1 MKPGKARKD
10 RPKGPKSFSRGG
22 SKKVERSSS
31 ARPAKRDDRSDDR
44 RSEKREE
51 RRPEKRTDRRPEK
64 RSDRRPEKRTDR
76 RPEKRTDRRPEKRDD
91 RIVFKKPVRVNDREM
106 KREDRRPDRPE
117 KRFDRRQSAQDAVAG
132 KNSVVEALRAK
143 VPAKELVV
151 AIKVEIDEKISEAI
165 RLAKNS
171 DLPIKELPRR
181 ALDDLTGSA
190 NHQGIALV
198 IKPFNYTEFDKLIS
212 NAKKPMMLIGLD
224 GITDPHN
231 LGAVVR
237 SAAAFGADG
246 VVIPE
251 RRNASMTGSAWKA
264 SAGAA
269 ARMPISQVTN
279 LVRSIEDA
287 KKAGCFVIGLDAEG
301 DATLAKM
308 NLATES
314 IFIIVGSEGK
324 GLSRLVRDKCD
335 LVVSIPM
342 QSSVESLNASV
353 ATAIVMYQVAAERS
367 K

>member
-22 SKKVERSSS
+22 SKKVERPSS

-44 RSEKREE
+44 RSEKR
-51 RRPEKRTDRRPEK
+51 D
-64 RSDRRPEKRTDR
+64 DRRPEKRTDR
-76 RPEKRTDRRPEKRDD
+76 RAEKRTDRRPDKRTDRRAEKRDD

-106 KREDRRPDRPE
+106 KREDRRGDRPE

-198 IKPFNYTEFDKLIS
+198 IKPFNYTEFEKLIAG
-212 NAKKPMMLIGLD
+212 AKKPMMLIGLD

>member
-1 MKPGKARKD
+1 MRPGKPRKD
-10 RPKGPKSFSRGG
+10 RPKAKVREEKRSGG
-22 SKKVERSSS
+22 SKS
-31 ARPAKRDDRSDDR
+31 ARPGAGKKDRAVAR
-44 RSEKREE
+44 KPNFREE
-51 RRPEKRTDRRPEK
+51 RRD
-64 RSDRRPEKRTDR
+64 
-76 RPEKRTDRRPEKRDD
+76 
-91 RIVFKKPVRVNDREM
+91 N
-106 KREDRRPDRPE
+106 RRPDRPE
-117 KRFDRRQSAQDAVAG
+117 KRFDRKQSAQDAVAG

-143 VPAKELVV
+143 IPAKELVV
-151 AIKVEIDEKISEAI
+151 AIKVELDEKISEAI

-181 ALDDLTGSA
+181 ALDELTGNA

-198 IKPFNYTEFDKLIS
+198 IKPFNYSELDQIIAK
-212 NAKKPMMLIGLD
+212 AKKPMMLIGLD

-251 RRNASMTGSAWKA
+251 RRNAAMTGSAWKA

-269 ARMPISQVTN
+269 ARMPIAQVTN

-301 DATLAKM
+301 DSELSKM
-308 NLATES
+308 NLANES
-314 IFIIVGSEGK
+314 IYIIVGSEGK
-324 GLSRLVRDKCD
+324 GLSRLVREKCD
-335 LVVSIPM
+335 LVVSIAM
-342 QSSVESLNASV
+342 QSTVESLNASV
-353 ATAIVMYQVAAERS
+353 ATAITMHWVATERS

>member
-1 MKPGKARKD
+1 MRPGKPRKD
-10 RPKGPKSFSRGG
+10 RPKAKVREEKRSGG
-22 SKKVERSSS
+22 SKS
-31 ARPAKRDDRSDDR
+31 ARPVSGKKDREVAR
-44 RSEKREE
+44 KPNFREE
-51 RRPEKRTDRRPEK
+51 RRD
-64 RSDRRPEKRTDR
+64 
-76 RPEKRTDRRPEKRDD
+76 
-91 RIVFKKPVRVNDREM
+91 N
-106 KREDRRPDRPE
+106 RRPDRPE
-117 KRFDRRQSAQDAVAG
+117 KRFDRKQSVQDAVAG

-143 VPAKELVV
+143 IPAKELVV
-151 AIKVEIDEKISEAI
+151 AIKVELDEKISEAI

-181 ALDDLTGSA
+181 ALDELTGNA

-198 IKPFNYTEFDKLIS
+198 IKPFNYSELDQIIAK
-212 NAKKPMMLIGLD
+212 AKKPMMLIGLD

-269 ARMPISQVTN
+269 ARMPIAQVTN

-301 DATLAKM
+301 DSELSKM
-308 NLATES
+308 NLANES
-314 IFIIVGSEGK
+314 IYIIVGSEGK
-324 GLSRLVRDKCD
+324 GLSRLVREKCD
-335 LVVSIPM
+335 LVVSIAM
-342 QSSVESLNASV
+342 QSTVESLNASV
-353 ATAIVMYQVAAERS
+353 ATAITMHWVATERN

>member
-22 SKKVERSSS
+22 GKKVERSLT
-31 ARPAKRDDRSDDR
+31 ARPGKKDDRRDDR
-44 RSEKREE
+44 RS
-51 RRPEKRTDRRPEK
+51 
-64 RSDRRPEKRTDR
+64 
-76 RPEKRTDRRPEKRDD
+76 EKRTDRRPEKRDD

-106 KREDRRPDRPE
+106 KREDRRGDRPE

-198 IKPFNYTEFDKLIS
+198 IKPFNYTEFEKLIAS
-212 NAKKPMMLIGLD
+212 AKKPMMLIGLD

-251 RRNASMTGSAWKA
+251 RRNAAMTGSAWKA

-287 KKAGCFVIGLDAEG
+287 KKAGCFVVGLDAEG

-324 GLSRLVRDKCD
+324 GLSRLVREKCD

>member
-1 MKPGKARKD
+1 MKPGRARKD
-10 RPKGPKSFSRGG
+10 RPKGAKTFSRGG
-22 SKKVERSSS
+22 GKKVERSST
-31 ARPAKRDDRSDDR
+31 ARPGKKDDR
-44 RSEKREE
+44 RSEKR
-51 RRPEKRTDRRPEK
+51 D
-64 RSDRRPEKRTDR
+64 DRRPEKRTDR
-76 RPEKRTDRRPEKRDD
+76 RPDKRDD
-91 RIVFKKPVRVNDREM
+91 RKGFKKPVRVNDREL
-106 KREDRRPDRPE
+106 KREDRRGDRPE

-165 RLAKNS
+165 RLAKNA

-181 ALDDLTGSA
+181 ALDDLTGSS
-190 NHQGIALV
+190 NHQGVALV
-198 IKPFNYTEFDKLIS
+198 IKPFNYTEFEKLIT

-251 RRNASMTGSAWKA
+251 RRNAAMTGSAWKA

-287 KKAGCFVIGLDAEG
+287 KKAGCFVVGLDAQG

-324 GLSRLVRDKCD
+324 GLSRLVREKCD

>member
-22 SKKVERSSS
+22 SKKVERPSS

-44 RSEKREE
+44 RSEKRDD

-64 RSDRRPEKRTDR
+64 RSDRRPDKRTDR
-76 RPEKRTDRRPEKRDD
+76 RAEKRDD

-106 KREDRRPDRPE
+106 KREDRRGDRPE

-198 IKPFNYTEFDKLIS
+198 IKPFNYTEFEKLIAG
-212 NAKKPMMLIGLD
+212 AKKPMMLIGLD

>member
-1 MKPGKARKD
+1 MKPGRARKD
-10 RPKGPKSFSRGG
+10 RPKGAKSFSRGG
-22 SKKVERSSS
+22 GKKVERSTT
-31 ARPAKRDDRSDDR
+31 ARPGKKDDRRFEKPSNRRPDKRDDR
-44 RSEKREE
+44 KG
-51 RRPEKRTDRRPEK
+51 
-64 RSDRRPEKRTDR
+64 
-76 RPEKRTDRRPEKRDD
+76 
-91 RIVFKKPVRVNDREM
+91 FKKPARVNDREL
-106 KREDRRPDRPE
+106 KREDRRGDRPE

-165 RLAKNS
+165 RLAKNA

-181 ALDDLTGSA
+181 ALDDLTGSS
-190 NHQGIALV
+190 NHQGVALV
-198 IKPFNYTEFDKLIS
+198 IKPFNYTEFEKLIT

-251 RRNASMTGSAWKA
+251 RRNAAMTGSAWKA

-279 LVRSIEDA
+279 LVRSIQDA
-287 KKAGCFVIGLDAEG
+287 KKAGCFVVGLDAQG

-324 GLSRLVRDKCD
+324 GLSRLVREKCD

-353 ATAIVMYQVAAERS
+353 ATAIVMYQVAAERR

>member
-1 MKPGKARKD
+1 MKPGRARKD
-10 RPKGPKSFSRGG
+10 RPKGAKTFSRGG
-22 SKKVERSSS
+22 GKKVERSAT
-31 ARPAKRDDRSDDR
+31 ARPGKKDDR
-44 RSEKREE
+44 RSEKR
-51 RRPEKRTDRRPEK
+51 D
-64 RSDRRPEKRTDR
+64 DRRPEKRTDR
-76 RPEKRTDRRPEKRDD
+76 RPDKRDD
-91 RIVFKKPVRVNDREM
+91 RKGFKKPVRVNDREL
-106 KREDRRPDRPE
+106 KREDRTGDRPE

-165 RLAKNS
+165 RLAKNA

-181 ALDDLTGSA
+181 ALDDLTGSS
-190 NHQGIALV
+190 NHQGVALV
-198 IKPFNYTEFDKLIS
+198 IKPFNYTEFEKLIT

-251 RRNASMTGSAWKA
+251 RRNAAMTGSAWKA

-287 KKAGCFVIGLDAEG
+287 KKAGCFVVGLDAQG
-301 DATLAKM
+301 DTTLAKM

-324 GLSRLVRDKCD
+324 GLSRLVREKCD

-353 ATAIVMYQVAAERS
+353 ATAIVMYQVAAERR

>member
-10 RPKGPKSFSRGG
+10 RPKGNKSMARSSGKRI
-22 SKKVERSSS
+22 ERS
-31 ARPAKRDDRSDDR
+31 AVA
-44 RSEKREE
+44 
-51 RRPEKRTDRRPEK
+51 
-64 RSDRRPEKRTDR
+64 
-76 RPEKRTDRRPEKRDD
+76 RPEKRDNRKSDNRGPKNESRSSFKRDD
-91 RIVFKKPVRVNDREM
+91 RNSFGKPFKKKEFKSSEHRGER
-106 KREDRRPDRPE
+106 
-117 KRFDRRQSAQDAVAG
+117 RFDRKPAAQDAVAG

-143 VPAKELVV
+143 IPAKELVV
-151 AIKVEIDEKISEAI
+151 AIKTEIDEKISEAI
-165 RLAKNS
+165 RLAKNQ

-181 ALDDLTGSA
+181 ALDDLTGSS
-190 NHQGIALV
+190 NHQGVALV
-198 IKPFNYTEFDKLIS
+198 IKPFNYSEFSKVIS
-212 NAKKPMMLIGLD
+212 SAKTPMMLIGLD

-246 VVIPE
+246 VIIPE
-251 RRNASMTGSAWKA
+251 RRNAAMTGSAWKA

-279 LVRSIEDA
+279 LVRTIEDA
-287 KKAGCFVIGLDAEG
+287 KKAGCFVIGLDAQG
-301 DATLAKM
+301 DQELSKM
-308 NLATES
+308 SLATES

-324 GLSRLVRDKCD
+324 GLSRLVRENCD

-353 ATAIVMYQVAAERS
+353 ATAIVMHWVATERS

>member
-22 SKKVERSSS
+22 SKKIERSTS
-31 ARPAKRDDRSDDR
+31 ARPAKRDDRRDDR
-44 RSEKREE
+44 RSEKRDD
-51 RRPEKRTDRRPEK
+51 RRSEKRTDRR
-64 RSDRRPEKRTDR
+64 S
-76 RPEKRTDRRPEKRDD
+76 EKRDD
-91 RIVFKKPVRVNDREM
+91 RKVFKKPVRVNDREM
-106 KREDRRPDRPE
+106 KREDRRGDRPE
-117 KRFDRRQSAQDAVAG
+117 KRFDRHQSAQDAVAG

-342 QSSVESLNASV
+342 QSTVESLNASV

>member
-10 RPKGPKSFSRGG
+10 RPKGGKSFARSSNKR
-22 SKKVERSSS
+22 VERS
-31 ARPAKRDDRSDDR
+31 AVA
-44 RSEKREE
+44 
-51 RRPEKRTDRRPEK
+51 RPEKRVNRRDDKKDDRKGFK
-64 RSDRRPEKRTDR
+64 RALRSGERKFR
-76 RPEKRTDRRPEKRDD
+76 RDD
-91 RIVFKKPVRVNDREM
+91 RRGDRV
-106 KREDRRPDRPE
+106 E
-117 KRFDRRQSAQDAVAG
+117 KRFDRRQSVQDAVAG
-132 KNSVVEALRAK
+132 KNSVIEALRAK
-143 VPAKELVV
+143 IPAKELVV
-151 AIKVEIDEKISEAI
+151 AIKVELDEKISEAI
-165 RLAKNS
+165 RLAKNA

-181 ALDDLTGSA
+181 TLDDLTGFS
-190 NHQGIALV
+190 NHQGIALI
-198 IKPFNYTEFDKLIS
+198 IKPFNYTEFAKLITK
-212 NAKKPMMLIGLD
+212 AKKPMMLIGLD
-224 GITDPHN
+224 SITDPHN

-251 RRNASMTGSAWKA
+251 RRNAAMTGSAWKA

-279 LVRSIEDA
+279 LVRAIEDA
-287 KKAGCFVIGLDAEG
+287 KKAGCFIIGLDAEG
-301 DATLAKM
+301 NVSLAKM

-324 GLSRLVRDKCD
+324 GLSRLVREKCD

-353 ATAIVMYQVAAERS
+353 AAAIIMHQVAAERG

>member
-22 SKKVERSSS
+22 GKKVERSAT
-31 ARPAKRDDRSDDR
+31 ARPAKRDDRRDER
-44 RSEKREE
+44 RSEKR
-51 RRPEKRTDRRPEK
+51 D
-64 RSDRRPEKRTDR
+64 DR

-91 RIVFKKPVRVNDREM
+91 RKVFKKPVRVNDREM
-106 KREDRRPDRPE
+106 KREDRRGDRSE

-151 AIKVEIDEKISEAI
+151 AIKIEIDEKISEAI

-342 QSSVESLNASV
+342 QSTVESLNASV

>member
-22 SKKVERSSS
+22 SKKVERSAT

-64 RSDRRPEKRTDR
+64 RSDRRPEKRS
-76 RPEKRTDRRPEKRDD
+76 DRRPEKRDD

-198 IKPFNYTEFDKLIS
+198 IKPFNYTDFDKLIS

-342 QSSVESLNASV
+342 QSTVESLNASV

>member
-1 MKPGKARKD
+1 M
-10 RPKGPKSFSRGG
+10 
-22 SKKVERSSS
+22 
-31 ARPAKRDDRSDDR
+31 
-44 RSEKREE
+44 
-51 RRPEKRTDRRPEK
+51 
-64 RSDRRPEKRTDR
+64 
-76 RPEKRTDRRPEKRDD
+76 
-91 RIVFKKPVRVNDREM
+91 
-106 KREDRRPDRPE
+106 
-117 KRFDRRQSAQDAVAG
+117 
-132 KNSVVEALRAK
+132 
-143 VPAKELVV
+143 EL
-151 AIKVEIDEKISEAI
+151 DEKISEAI

-181 ALDDLTGSA
+181 ALDELTGNA

-198 IKPFNYTEFDKLIS
+198 IKPFNYSELDQIIAK
-212 NAKKPMMLIGLD
+212 AKKPMMLIGLD

-269 ARMPISQVTN
+269 ARMPIAQVTN

-301 DATLAKM
+301 DSELSKM
-308 NLATES
+308 NLANES
-314 IFIIVGSEGK
+314 IYIIVGSEGK
-324 GLSRLVRDKCD
+324 GLSRLVREKCD
-335 LVVSIPM
+335 LVVSIAM
-342 QSSVESLNASV
+342 QSTVESLNASV
-353 ATAIVMYQVAAERS
+353 ATAITMHWVATERN

>member
-1 MKPGKARKD
+1 MKPGRARKD
-10 RPKGPKSFSRGG
+10 RPKGAKTFSRGG
-22 SKKVERSSS
+22 GKKVERSAT
-31 ARPAKRDDRSDDR
+31 ARPGKKDDR
-44 RSEKREE
+44 RSEKR
-51 RRPEKRTDRRPEK
+51 D
-64 RSDRRPEKRTDR
+64 DRRPEKRTDR
-76 RPEKRTDRRPEKRDD
+76 RPDKRDD
-91 RIVFKKPVRVNDREM
+91 RKGFKKPVRVNDREL
-106 KREDRRPDRPE
+106 KREDRRGDRPE

-165 RLAKNS
+165 RLAKNA

-181 ALDDLTGSA
+181 ALDDLTGSS
-190 NHQGIALV
+190 NHQGVALV
-198 IKPFNYTEFDKLIS
+198 IKPFNYTEFEKLIT

-251 RRNASMTGSAWKA
+251 RRNAAMTGSAWKA

-279 LVRSIEDA
+279 LVRSIQDA
-287 KKAGCFVIGLDAEG
+287 KKAGCFVVGLDAQG

-324 GLSRLVRDKCD
+324 GLSRLVREKCD

-353 ATAIVMYQVAAERS
+353 ATAIVMYQVAAERR